1 MVSVGVS
8 ALGTTSIH
16 FMEHGIKVN
25 GQYYREDLLMKNFC
39 QTFVNCQTVMCF
51 NKTVRQPI
59 GLVRQLSC

>member
-8 ALGTTSIH
+8 ALETTSIH
-16 FMEHGIKVN
+16 FIESGVKVN
-25 GQYYREDLLMKNFC
+25 SQYYREDLLMQKL
-39 QTFVNCQTVMCF
+39 QTFVNCQTFTCF